1 MTRISIAGCF
11 VAAVIATVG
20 GSQRVVHAQAGKTGS
35 IKGNIRLKG
44 KAPGN
49 PVIRMGIDPMC
60 AKLNAGK
67 RPVQETVVASLD
79 GNLANVF
86 VRLEGSFPSSPVP
99 TEPVS
104 IDQQACIYIPRVVGA
119 RVGQTLQV
127 RNSDALLHNV
137 HGHSTSSN
145 VFNVAQPIAGTVTK
159 FQLKQEEVMLRIGC
173 DVHRWMNAFVG
184 IVNNPYFATTG
195 VAGTY
200 AIANVPPGAYTIHSW
215 HEQYGVLSQ
224 KVRVTAGSTSVVDFS
239 Y

>member
-1 MTRISIAGCF
+1 MKRMSGAGCF
-11 VAAVIATVG
+11 IAALIFAIA
-20 GSQRVVHAQAGKTGS
+20 GSQETVTRAQAGKVGT
-35 IKGNIRLKG
+35 IKGRIGVKG

-79 GNLANVF
+79 GSLANVF

-99 TEPVS
+99 TEAVS
-104 IDQQACIYIPRVVGA
+104 IDQQACIYVPRVVGA

-137 HGHSTSSN
+137 HGHSHRQN

-159 FQLKQEEVMLRIGC
+159 FQLKQEEDHAADRL
-173 DVHRWMNAFVG
+173 
-184 IVNNPYFATTG
+184 
-195 VAGTY
+195 
-200 AIANVPPGAYTIHSW
+200 
-215 HEQYGVLSQ
+215 
-224 KVRVTAGSTSVVDFS
+224 
-239 Y
+239 

>member
-1 MTRISIAGCF
+1 
-11 VAAVIATVG
+11 
-20 GSQRVVHAQAGKTGS
+20 
-35 IKGNIRLKG
+35 LKG
-44 KAPGN
+44 KAVGN

-60 AKLNAGK
+60 AKLNAGR

-137 HGHSTSSN
+137 HGHSTGSN
-145 VFNVAQPIAGTVTK
+145 VFNVAQPMAGIVTK

-184 IVNNPYFATTG
+184 IVNHPYFATTG

-200 AIANVPPGAYTIHSW
+200 AIANVPPGTHTIQTW
-215 HEQYGVLSQ
+215 HEHYGALTQ
-224 KVRVTAGSTSVVDFS
+224 KVRVTAGSTSTVDFT

>member
-1 MTRISIAGCF
+1 MKEIVVAGLLM
-11 VAAVIATVG
+11 AALATFSPERVMQAQTPNSG
-20 GSQRVVHAQAGKTGS
+20 G
-35 IKGNIRLKG
+35 IKGHIRLKG

-79 GNLANVF
+79 GSLANVF
-86 VRLEGSFPSSPVP
+86 VRLEGSFPASPVP

-104 IDQQACIYIPRVVGA
+104 IDQQGCIYIPRVVGA

-137 HGHSTSSN
+137 HGHSTRAN
-145 VFNVAQPIAGTVTK
+145 VFNVAQPVAGIVTK
-159 FQLKQEEVMLRIGC
+159 FPLKQEEIMLRVGC

-184 IVNNPYFATTG
+184 IVSHPYFATSG
-195 VAGTY
+195 AAGTY
-200 AIANVPPGAYTIHSW
+200 AITGVPPGAYSIETW
-215 HEQYGVLSQ
+215 HEQYGVLTQ
-224 KVRVTAGSTSVVDFS
+224 KVRVTAGSTSVIDLA